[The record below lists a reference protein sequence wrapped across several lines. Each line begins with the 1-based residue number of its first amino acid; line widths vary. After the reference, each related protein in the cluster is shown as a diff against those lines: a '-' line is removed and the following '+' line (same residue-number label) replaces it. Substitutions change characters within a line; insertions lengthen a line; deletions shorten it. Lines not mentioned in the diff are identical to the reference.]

1 LPAAQNAD
9 GNRFLI
15 GPDLAGL
22 PDVPANRLSVA
33 VLIGRSLALCAHP
46 YAAWRTYSTRGRLA
60 VLCAYVAASYAVML
74 GALFVLLDG
83 AR

>member
-1 LPAAQNAD
+1 
-9 GNRFLI
+9 
-15 GPDLAGL
+15 
-22 PDVPANRLSVA
+22 

>member
-1 LPAAQNAD
+1 MPASRLP
-9 GNRFLI
+9 L
-15 GPDLAGL
+15 
-22 PDVPANRLSVA
+22 A

-74 GALFVLLDG
+74 GALFVLLER